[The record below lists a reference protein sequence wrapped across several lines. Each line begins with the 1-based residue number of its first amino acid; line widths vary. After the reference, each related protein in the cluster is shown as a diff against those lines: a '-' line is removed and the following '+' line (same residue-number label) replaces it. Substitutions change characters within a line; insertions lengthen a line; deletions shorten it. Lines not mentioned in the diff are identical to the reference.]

1 MSVAFVLCVEKGYLE
16 PQAILLAESIRAWAG
31 AMASSTILAY
41 SPRAATTVPAETR
54 EALASLGVEVIADD
68 LNRIDAEY
76 PFANKIHACLD
87 AESRVDADVLCFLDT
102 DTVFIA
108 EPVEVDLS
116 EGHDLGVQPV
126 VGKGQA
132 STGEDDPDDHYWA
145 RSHALCEVLPGRFV
159 ETMRDRTRIRGYYNA
174 GLVCMRRDAGRAARW
189 MDCFRRLKDAGH
201 VHPRGINN
209 LDQHALAMVAAD
221 TEPRVK
227 VLDWRYNHA
236 IPQRARFPEPLR
248 SADLD
253 DLVHL
258 HYHRWF
264 NVRNF
269 LGRLDPPLDREDPR
283 FRWLQDRLPL
293 LPEIEEELQT
303 AAENGGRSSRL
314 RADRKQAKSKWR
326 SGT

>member
-16 PQAILLAESIRAWAG
+16 PQAVLLAESIRAWAG
-31 AMASSTILAY
+31 DMASSTILAY
-41 SPRAATTVPAETR
+41 SPRSATKVPAETR
-54 EALASLGVEVIADD
+54 ETLGSLGVDVITDD
-68 LNRIDAEY
+68 LNHVDAEY

-87 AESRVDADVLCFLDT
+87 AEGRVDADVLCFLDT

-108 EPVEVDLS
+108 EPTEVHLS
-116 EGHDLGVQPV
+116 KEHDLAVQPV

-132 STGEDDPDDHYWA
+132 SSGPSDSDDAYWQA
-145 RSHALCEVLPGRFV
+145 SHDLCGVVPGRFV

-174 GLVCMRRDAGRAARW
+174 GLVCMRRDAGRATRW
-189 MDCFRRLKDAGH
+189 MDCFRRLKDAEH
-201 VHPRGINN
+201 IHPRGISN
-209 LDQHALAMVAAD
+209 LDQHALAMMAAD

-248 SADLD
+248 SAGLD
-253 DLVHL
+253 ELVHL

-264 NVRNF
+264 NVRDF

-283 FRWLQDRLPL
+283 FLWLDERLPL

-303 AAENGGRSSRL
+303 AADGGRRSDRL
-314 RADRKQAKSKWR
+314 RADRRQAKSRWR